1 MSKRYSQST
10 KITKTKKLKTP
21 QFAGKLLA
29 DGAGGDDVLLEPEHV
44 MGDLDVQTAATHYF
58 SSLPSTFAHLS
69 PPSLSPTYHP
79 SSYAHSSESDTQAV
93 VSGSKTQ
100 AVVFESKTQ
109 AVVFES
115 KTQAVVS
122 ESDTQAV
129 VSGSKT
135 QVVASE
141 SKTQV
146 VVSESDMLATE
157 IIGSVVKNRVTGFN
171 CDFCWRGK
179 CIVCVEYSTFFS
191 VADPL
196 LFHDFSGTP
205 GWTCCHCEKCLHA
218 VNLSAI
224 QSIVPL
230 SIISNV
236 LGEKFHV
243 PITSENSESGKWKIV
258 TVYSL
263 SYIGRDAVNPAKP
276 NTPTDDY
283 LPKLQVLL
291 QHVER
296 QNEAKLC
303 TFQDLLQVNPFCKI
317 ELIEKWFFE

>member
-79 SSYAHSSESDTQAV
+79 SSYAHS
-93 VSGSKTQ
+93 
-100 AVVFESKTQ
+100 
-109 AVVFES
+109 
-115 KTQAVVS
+115 S

>member
-10 KITKTKKLKTP
+10 KITKTKKSKTP
-21 QFAGKLLA
+21 QLASYCGLLS
-29 DGAGGDDVLLEPEHV
+29 GGDGYDNVLLEPGYDT
-44 MGDLDVQTAATHYF
+44 GDLDVHTAATHSSFPLLSTSACLF
-58 SSLPSTFAHLS
+58 S
-69 PPSLSPTYHP
+69 PSLSPTDHHP
-79 SSYAHSSESDTQAV
+79 SSNAHSSESSMSAVVPESDMPAV

-100 AVVFESKTQ
+100 A
-109 AVVFES
+109 
-115 KTQAVVS
+115 
-122 ESDTQAV
+122 
-129 VSGSKT
+129 
-135 QVVASE
+135 VASE

-146 VVSESDMLATE
+146 VVSENDMLATE

-171 CDFCWRGK
+171 CNFCRRGK

-218 VNLSAI
+218 MNLSAI

-230 SIISNV
+230 SIICNV

-258 TVYSL
+258 AVYSL
-263 SYIGRDAVNPAKP
+263 SYIGRDPVNPAKP

-283 LPKLQVLL
+283 LPKLQVIL
-291 QHVER
+291 QHIER
-296 QNEAKLC
+296 QDESKLC